1 MKDNTF
7 DTIGSAN
14 TDTMNGGSSI
24 SVDAPPIRN
33 VSDDDKST
41 KQQID
46 AKSEYTRDQENHEQK
61 ISNLIAD
68 RQLRE
73 RYGFKAYK
81 VVKKSLWG
89 WAILLAIYAACKFF
103 YDKELFSEN
112 VLIAI
117 TSATTLNIFA
127 AFLGVI
133 RGLFPVNG
141 NVIKESEDK

>member
-1 MKDNTF
+1 MSAELSDITSDIDSDIGAAPNITEDKPPKADENNKKNTNRHEN
-7 DTIGSAN
+7 ALN
-14 TDTMNGGSSI
+14 
-24 SVDAPPIRN
+24 
-33 VSDDDKST
+33 K
-41 KQQID
+41 
-46 AKSEYTRDQENHEQK
+46 EY
-61 ISNLIAD
+61 IFNLKAD
-68 RQLRE
+68 RELRD

-141 NVIKESEDK
+141 SVVKESKEE